1 MLHVR
6 YSSSAGN
13 KAILNMNNLRAY
25 LCCIFIVLVW
35 SGWITISR
43 YGVHTVLQPADITL
57 LRYMTAMVCVSPLI
71 FRYDWSRH
79 RWYQYLAVG
88 LGIGFPYTMA
98 TFYGLRAI
106 KAAHAGVLVN
116 GMLPVLGAVAAWYL
130 LRQRVS
136 NIRYLAIAIIFISN
150 LIMSGGD
157 TFSLDHSWG
166 ILLLLTAAALYIM
179 HMTGIKMW
187 NFSWRDTLVVVSTVN
202 AVLFF
207 PLWFF
212 LPGALFEADPIDIIS
227 QAVYQGVMV
236 NIIALMCATYAIGR
250 LGTITVS
257 IFMSFVPV
265 TTALLAWLL
274 LGESLNGF
282 ELGGIAGCSTGL
294 FI

>member
-1 MLHVR
+1 
-6 YSSSAGN
+6 
-13 KAILNMNNLRAY
+13 MNNLKAY

-43 YGVHTVLQPADITL
+43 YGVHTALQPADITL
-57 LRYMTAMVCVSPLI
+57 LRYLTAMACVSPLI
-71 FRYDWSRH
+71 VRYDWSKY
-79 RWYQYLAVG
+79 RWHQYLAVG
-88 LGIGFPYTMA
+88 LGIGFPYTLV

-136 NIRYLAIAIIFISN
+136 LVRYSAIALIFISN
-150 LIMSGGD
+150 LIMAGGD
-157 TFSLDHSWG
+157 TFSLNHSG
-166 ILLLLTAAALYIM
+166 GLLLLLTAAVLYII
-179 HMTGIKMW
+179 HMTGVKLW
-187 NFSWRDTLVVVSTVN
+187 NFGWRDSLVVVSTVN

-212 LPGALFEADPIDIIS
+212 LPSALFKARPVDIIS
-227 QAVYQGVMV
+227 QAVYQGVLV
-236 NIIALMCATYAIGR
+236 NVIALMCATYAIGR

-282 ELGGIAGCSTGL
+282 EICGIAGCSAGL
-294 FI
+294 FIYARGQLLETRRSILA